1 MARQGE
7 AELSPSQ
14 LDPVPEAKSH
24 CGLSQD
30 TFDIRILMAKSVK
43 YTVNFLEAKE
53 GDLHRYRSPY
63 PSSWAWLL
71 LGSRA
76 STDSFS
82 LCPKAGRQAGAR
94 GHCTQPHPSSL
105 SLFGFPSNHCPLPS
119 RIEIPFKFHML
130 HSGLVHGLAFWFDVA
145 FIGSM

>member
-1 MARQGE
+1 MDEYFRQ
-7 AELSPSQ
+7 
-14 LDPVPEAKSH
+14 PVV
-24 CGLSQD
+24 D

-53 GDLHRYRSPY
+53 GDLHRYQP
-63 PSSWAWLL
+63 
-71 LGSRA
+71 
-76 STDSFS
+76 
-82 LCPKAGRQAGAR
+82 LCPFSWVTTGSHRHSTVQVGRTRSGTL
-94 GHCTQPHPSSL
+94 HLPTPLLSWQP
-105 SLFGFPSNHCPLPS
+105 LFSFPSNHCLLPS